1 MRACVCVCLGIGE
14 KVLGPKMVDEHVKL
28 CTNQFP
34 CDENLIEPHWF
45 TGSKRSVCLKA
56 AILRLSFGPQNETFA
71 YVSAAHVWK
80 IVYEYCV
87 CERARACILQQIEI
101 IKKLWQKK

>member
-56 AILRLSFGPQNETFA
+56 AILRLWFGPQNETFA

-80 IVYEYCV
+80 IVHEYCV
-87 CERARACILQQIEI
+87 CVSARARVYCN
-101 IKKLWQKK
+101 KSK